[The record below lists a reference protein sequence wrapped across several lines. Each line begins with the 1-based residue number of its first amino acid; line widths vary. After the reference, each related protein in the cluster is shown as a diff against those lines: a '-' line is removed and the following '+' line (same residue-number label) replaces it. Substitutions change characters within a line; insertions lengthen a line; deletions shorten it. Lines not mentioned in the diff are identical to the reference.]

1 MKFLISLYAF
11 FATLFI
17 ADKKLKKRKKF
28 EIKARLKSRYVY
40 GRNVYRNAKSVG
52 ANLFVGG
59 NSFVTSNT
67 VIGDNVCLNG
77 LNVTGLG
84 LVKIGNYVHSGIE
97 CLIISQNHNYDKG
110 NAIPYDE
117 TCILKSVEIGD
128 FVWIGSR
135 VTILPG
141 TKIGEGAII
150 QAGAVVHG
158 KIPPYAI
165 VGGNPA
171 KVFKYR
177 DIEHF
182 QKLKEECKYYSVI

>member
-11 FATLFI
+11 LATGFI

-40 GRNVYRNAKSVG
+40 GRNVYRNAKYVG
-52 ANLFVGG
+52 VNLFVGG
-59 NSFVTSNT
+59 GTCVTSNT

-77 LNVTGLG
+77 MNITGLG
-84 LVKIGNYVHSGIE
+84 SVKIGNYVHSGIE
-97 CLIISQNHNYDKG
+97 CLIIAQNHNYDKG

-117 TCILKSVEIGD
+117 TCIFKDIEIGD

-158 KIPPYAI
+158 EIPPYAI
-165 VGGNPA
+165 AGGNPA

-177 DIEHF
+177 DVEHF
-182 QKLKEECKYYSVI
+182 QKLKEEGKFYSVI

>member
-11 FATLFI
+11 LATVFI

-52 ANLFVGG
+52 VNLFVGG
-59 NSFVTSNT
+59 GTCVTSNT

-77 LNVTGLG
+77 MNITGLG
-84 LVKIGNYVHSGIE
+84 SVKIGNYVHSGIE
-97 CLIISQNHNYDKG
+97 CLIIAQNHNYDKG
-110 NAIPYDE
+110 SAIPYDE
-117 TCILKSVEIGD
+117 TCVFKDIEIGD

-158 KIPPYAI
+158 EIPPYAI
-165 VGGNPA
+165 AGGNPA

-177 DIEHF
+177 DVEHF
-182 QKLKEECKYYSVI
+182 QKLKEEGKFYSVI